1 MEREGTIERKGSR
14 KLRAKGPRTLRTV
27 MFCLHAE
34 VFLGVC
40 SGIVTYKV
48 PSRVGQQLIAFAP
61 PPSLEVVV

>member
-1 MEREGTIERKGSR
+1 MERERTMKREGSR
-14 KLRAKGPRTLRTV
+14 KLRAQVPRTLRTV

-40 SGIVTYKV
+40 YGIVTYKV

-61 PPSLEVVV
+61 PSLEVVV